1 MPGGA
6 YYVKPEDD
14 VLAKAWMTWL
24 QKGHQRCSEE
34 GTASLRAVAAPLR
47 TGLMA
52 AALMELRSPISSGD
66 CSIPQL
72 KQ

>member
-1 MPGGA
+1 MPGGV

-24 QKGHQRCSEE
+24 QEGHQRCSEK
-34 GTASLRAVAAPLR
+34 GTASLSAVAAPLR

-52 AALMELRSPISSGD
+52 AALNGAQVTD
-66 CSIPQL
+66 
-72 KQ
+72 